1 MVAVRP
7 FPRVLDVLLSISL
20 LMIVIGASGCMSMR
34 YYAQA
39 IHGQYQVL
47 AHRQR
52 IDKLIANPQTPAKLR
67 QQLQLVQELRKFAQA
82 DLKLPVGDSYN
93 KYVDVHRKYV
103 VWDVQAAPPYSL
115 QPKTWWYPF
124 LGRLAYRGY
133 FSEKSARDYGDRLTK
148 KGFDVYVD
156 GVEAY
161 STLGWLKDPLLNT
174 FMDSSESELA
184 ELLFHELAHKRLFI
198 SGDTDFNEAF
208 ATIVGQEGTRR
219 WLRARNE
226 DNALIAY
233 EAELQRDQQF
243 VHL

>member
-1 MVAVRP
+1 MAPVRP
-7 FPRVLDVLLSISL
+7 FRHAALRVLISFSL
-20 LMIVIGASGCMSMR
+20 LLIVIPASGCMSMH

-52 IDKLIANPQTPAKLR
+52 IDKLIANPQTPLKLR
-67 QQLQLVQELRKFAQA
+67 QQLQLVQELRKFAET

-148 KGFDVYVD
+148 NGFDVYVD

-161 STLGWLKDPLLNT
+161 
-174 FMDSSESELA
+174 
-184 ELLFHELAHKRLFI
+184 
-198 SGDTDFNEAF
+198 
-208 ATIVGQEGTRR
+208 
-219 WLRARNE
+219 
-226 DNALIAY
+226 
-233 EAELQRDQQF
+233 
-243 VHL
+243 